1 MSEYHYDFKM
11 WTHNGVIKVVSSD
24 YETFPAL
31 RFTGRLIGVQVECE
45 GGVFVTYDQLTAGM
59 HAPNC
64 AWIESVEERRTLMG
78 MKVIKMGLHPVTMA
92 QIYENMPVFENLIK
106 EP

>member
-31 RFTGRLIGVQVECE
+31 QFTSRLIGVQVECSD
-45 GGVFVTYDQLTAGM
+45 GVFVSYEPVGNILEPGWRWIDDIAARWELT
-59 HAPNC
+59 
-64 AWIESVEERRTLMG
+64 G
-78 MKVIKMGLHPVTMA
+78 MKVIKIGVHPVTMA
-92 QIYENMPVFENLIK
+92 ELYNIAFFEGRIK
-106 EP
+106 DP